1 MHSHNTPAQN
11 ARTPTTATETQ
22 CFTMS
27 PGLVVRSGLAVK
39 QAGPSA
45 RVALRRSSTRQI
57 VIAAAKGN
65 AGAGDEGKFAKLEA
79 RLDAL
84 KKDAAGYKG
93 SEVEDLADGLVDD
106 VTNLQ
111 KRLEETKKTSDKKK
125 TSGIMTAA
133 GAAAIVAILAFIFGP
148 KRAGATELM
157 AFSAT
162 AVQESTLVPSPAQ
175 SPEVCF
181 FFFSPPPPNL
191 NHDA

>member
-181 FFFSPPPPNL
+181 FFCSPPPPKS
-191 NHDA
+191 

>member
-1 MHSHNTPAQN
+1 
-11 ARTPTTATETQ
+11 
-22 CFTMS
+22 MS

-181 FFFSPPPPNL
+181 FFVPPPPRNPKP
-191 NHDA
+191 